1 MGSTQESL
9 GFAAMP
15 PPPSSLY
22 FFFSEKLLL
31 GSLLTLSGSGSFHH
45 MAIVCLLLKKKDC
58 LFKQDASACT
68 CLWARP
74 SRRQAVNSLPCVG
87 RVHAPGDLPS
97 ESETH
102 SFSEPFGLYQRSQ
115 QPHWVRHFFLPS
127 RPRIYYIYIS
137 VMLVDAVQCL
147 VLCGHG
153 ATRDE
158 ARRSSSGTKPVGTV
172 PLPVKPVQS
181 GFGLSRYQT
190 SPNSKFKFKFKKM
203 KNSQKISK
211 NTSRCD
217 ESNGVEFSQK
227 FVHLV

>member
-1 MGSTQESL
+1 VHGQHAGISRL
-9 GFAAMP
+9 RGHAAPIFFAV
-15 PPPSSLY
+15 L

-58 LFKQDASACT
+58 LFTQDASACT

-137 VMLVDAVQCL
+137 VMLVDAVQCHA
-147 VLCGHG
+147 LCGHG
-153 ATRDE
+153 AARAGTGARAHGGGRE
-158 ARRSSSGTKPVGTV
+158 ARRNCAVV
-172 PLPVKPVQS
+172 L
-181 GFGLSRYQT
+181 LAWA
-190 SPNSKFKFKFKKM
+190 
-203 KNSQKISK
+203 
-211 NTSRCD
+211 
-217 ESNGVEFSQK
+217 
-227 FVHLV
+227 